1 MFEDSHL
8 QPSALDRGCH
18 GWPPMA
24 TAKKVAVA
32 AWAHGGQPRSKAYA
46 DTRPADFGSFKEI
59 PGREDLLRLIC
70 GRLMTS
76 DGQDIQ
82 DDYTIP
88 IEKKLW
94 GKPLDSILR
103 STYCKA
109 RGVSMEPDEA
119 EVRLKFMLPEAGAG
133 LGWLDTSLSVRQ
145 LQLKDSD
152 IVEVLVIDRAAPLP
166 TEASANLTRAEAL
179 QLLAA
184 GRPRSVTDAWLA
196 KVWSVLS
203 RYAEDDHLVGPG
215 LEHLAEAVEKDASL
229 CTKVFDTKGNSCD
242 VVRLLSR
249 LLGASQLKCQ
259 SIVKIEGAEDATLR
273 TRLGRSGKAV
283 ALKLQRRGDAVSG
296 TQLTRFLDLVGGAKP
311 KAPEQKEGVMVVA
324 PAGGYQA
331 AQDFAARA
339 AERWQEESTA
349 ASVRLERAIHQDE
362 PMEIEKALHNLI
374 SKMRRKD
381 MNWRSVEEAGVGQL
395 LRQLTSF
402 EGDGEIPKL
411 ARKAVLEA
419 VVREVT
425 AALQLVPA
433 PVPAPAAG
441 GAPPAWAA
449 PMVANIAT
457 LTANVATL
465 TASNANQRRCS
476 RNAAAI
482 RRDVDGAGPQPV
494 EMLCKEL
501 PGFGVLPAGALSLP
515 VLAAHPPHP
524 GPAVF
529 PPPALHQPATTRI
542 SLTGQQISFLQCW
555 YNDTF
560 GIVAGDA
567 VRAQRGAQLECDK
580 LLNFLAGR

>member
-1 MFEDSHL
+1 
-8 QPSALDRGCH
+8 
-18 GWPPMA
+18 MA
-24 TAKKVAVA
+24 AAKKVAVA

-119 EVRLKFMLPEAGAG
+119 EVRVKFMLLEAGAG

-196 KVWSVLS
+196 KVWSVLA
-203 RYAEDDHLVGPG
+203 RYAEDDLLVGPG
-215 LEHLAEAVEKDASL
+215 LELLAEAVEKDASL

-242 VVRLLSR
+242 VLRLLSR
-249 LLGASQLKCQ
+249 LLGELHSVNQRVQTAGWRLMIK
-259 SIVKIEGAEDATLR
+259 GAEDATLSA
-273 TRLGRSGKAV
+273 RLARSGKAV
-283 ALKLQRRGDAVSG
+283 ALKLQRRGDAVSA
-296 TQLTRFLDLVGGAKP
+296 TQLTRFLDLVGGAKA

-324 PAGGYQA
+324 PAGGYKA

-411 ARKAVLEA
+411 ARKAVLE
-419 VVREVT
+419 VT
-425 AALQLVPA
+425 KLQHA
-433 PVPAPAAG
+433 
-441 GAPPAWAA
+441 
-449 PMVANIAT
+449 
-457 LTANVATL
+457 
-465 TASNANQRRCS
+465 
-476 RNAAAI
+476 
-482 RRDVDGAGPQPV
+482 D
-494 EMLCKEL
+494 
-501 PGFGVLPAGALSLP
+501 F
-515 VLAAHPPHP
+515 
-524 GPAVF
+524 
-529 PPPALHQPATTRI
+529 
-542 SLTGQQISFLQCW
+542 
-555 YNDTF
+555 
-560 GIVAGDA
+560 
-567 VRAQRGAQLECDK
+567 
-580 LLNFLAGR
+580 